1 MLKKRGNSGWGMV
14 LVEDGSEMDL
24 DSKSDMIE
32 RHIELGTGST
42 HILLQTGESELSLWH
57 PGGDVKLLGIQIHS
71 TGERPAYMRVM
82 DGI

>member
-1 MLKKRGNSGWGMV
+1 MV

-42 HILLQTGESELSLWH
+42 HILLQTGESELSL
-57 PGGDVKLLGIQIHS
+57 
-71 TGERPAYMRVM
+71 
-82 DGI
+82 